1 MEMQPVES
9 SNIQSIGYDPAQS
22 VMHVAFK
29 SGGVYAYHN
38 VAPHQ
43 HQALMSAQSVGGHL
57 SRVLKPTIK
66 KILKV

>member
-29 SGGVYAYHN
+29 SGGTYAYHG
-38 VAPHQ
+38 VQPHQ
-43 HQALMSAQSVGGHL
+43 HAGLMSAPSIGGHL

-66 KILKV
+66 KILKT